1 MSDRAPLGIAFLG
14 GGSGGHIYPALAV
27 ADAVA
32 RTTPHAKAVF
42 LTGDRN
48 ADELALHDQ
57 SPFGRPAH
65 RVALHAR
72 PPSIRPLRMLA
83 CVRHWGQA
91 VRDSRAAL
99 QELKSTCDKVV
110 AMSTGG
116 YVSAPAAQAA
126 RVERVPLVLV
136 SLDARIGKANRFVAR
151 RATQRFV
158 AQHEAPAGWQAI
170 GPIVGQR
177 ATPPGDKARCRS
189 MLGLSP
195 ERHTLLIMGGSQGAT
210 SINRLMTS
218 LATQHP
224 QWLDGWQIIHLAGDE
239 RSAADAQ
246 HAYETA
252 GIPSLAMPLLSPIGP
267 AWGAADLAICRSG
280 AGTVAEAHASA
291 VPCVFLPYPYH
302 KDQHQA
308 ANAQPLV
315 DAGGAMLVTDLV
327 EPQANLQRLTPALP
341 DLLAKPQERAQMVRA
356 LRNLPRRDGAA
367 TCAAALIAHA
377 TEI

>member
-32 RTTPHAKAVF
+32 HTVPDARAVF

-48 ADELALHDQ
+48 ADELALQDQ
-57 SPFGRPAH
+57 SPFGRPH
-65 RVALHAR
+65 RRIALHAR
-72 PPSIRPLRMLA
+72 PPSVRPLRMLA

-136 SLDARIGKANRFVAR
+136 SLDARIGKANRFVAK

-158 AQHEAPAGWQAI
+158 AQHTAPAGWQPI

-177 ATPPGDKARCRS
+177 ALPPGDKAHCRAL
-189 MLGLSP
+189 LGLSP

-210 SINRLMTS
+210 SINRLMF
-218 LATQHP
+218 AIAEQHP
-224 QWLDGWQIIHLAGDE
+224 DWLDVWQIVHLAGDD
-239 RSAADAQ
+239 RAAADAQ
-246 HAYETA
+246 HAYQA
-252 GIPSLAMPLLSPIGP
+252 ANIPALVRPLLSPIGP

-315 DAGGAMLVTDLV
+315 DAGGAVLVIDAI
-327 EPQANLQRLTPALP
+327 EPQANLERLTPLLP
-341 DLLAKPQERAQMVRA
+341 DLLADPAKRSQMVHA
-356 LRNLPRRDGAA
+356 LETLPRSDGTAA
-367 TCAAALIAHA
+367 CAAALIAHA
-377 TEI
+377 TKN